1 MTKTINLQKNLK
13 IKQIFCTIKQN
24 RKLKNKSK
32 CPRNF
37 KDDENVISNQE
48 EKKFF
53 LKWCLDNWTSIY
65 MEKKKKD
72 LQSHVN

>member
-1 MTKTINLQKNLK
+1 MIKKIYLQKNLK
-13 IKQIFCTIKQN
+13 IKQQIFCTMKHN

-37 KDDENVISNQE
+37 KDDESGISNQE

-53 LKWCLDNWTSIY
+53 LKWCLDNWTSI
-65 MEKKKKD
+65 
-72 LQSHVN
+72 